1 MRNKIYFV
9 LLWVGL
15 TLSFGY
21 AQQDIQK
28 VTEEESYRIGHD
40 MIRLLDANRYFEA
53 KSLYDTLCV
62 KMDTIPPFFEYY
74 YRMKIGEFENK
85 PDSAA
90 FYLDEMMKINLI
102 NNPEEAYVVLWEIYA
117 EILQDYKK
125 AYQTLDRAESYLN
138 QNPDSLS
145 LEKVNEYK
153 VRLNDLK
160 NQTGLLASEPTI
172 RIVRENTE
180 NCTPLLEDT
189 VLQQGYLFFNVSYNG
204 LQPIRTLFDIGVSE
218 YVIMDK
224 AIADQ
229 MGVRK
234 YPVYEHETICT
245 VNGIKAPGYLG
256 VLDSLQMA
264 NITLY
269 HIPVG
274 VLDVRAM
281 INIQDRV
288 ETDSIRNEPITNG
301 FYDAGKV
308 ILGLKTMSLLRN
320 IVLDFENHQL
330 CFPVDNEEFL
340 GGKGKNM
347 FWFQN
352 RLFARLG
359 LNHLPIMTFIDS
371 GSNCFME
378 INTRFY
384 EKHKAMI
391 PIDFSVRN
399 GPNHRIMM
407 GRTRNIPFDI
417 IADDPV
423 IMFNNKPIEFKKGD
437 NVRISSFAEWGETY
451 PEMVECVIGFPF
463 LKRLGKKILFDFR
476 NMRMEVLE

>member
-1 MRNKIYFV
+1 MRDKIYLV

-15 TLSFGY
+15 NLSFGF

-125 AYQTLDRAESYLN
+125 AYQTLDRAKSYLE
-138 QNPDSLS
+138 QNPDSLNP
-145 LEKVNEYK
+145 EKVKEHKEY
-153 VRLNDLK
+153 LSDLK
-160 NQTGLLASEPTI
+160 GQTERRSAEPTI

-204 LQPIRTLFDIGVSE
+204 LQPIRTLFDTGVSE

-234 YPVYEHETICT
+234 YPVYEHETTCT

-274 VLDVRAM
+274 VLT
-281 INIQDRV
+281 NI
-288 ETDSIRNEPITNG
+288 
-301 FYDAGKV
+301 
-308 ILGLKTMSLLRN
+308 
-320 IVLDFENHQL
+320 
-330 CFPVDNEEFL
+330 
-340 GGKGKNM
+340 
-347 FWFQN
+347 
-352 RLFARLG
+352 
-359 LNHLPIMTFIDS
+359 
-371 GSNCFME
+371 
-378 INTRFY
+378 
-384 EKHKAMI
+384 
-391 PIDFSVRN
+391 
-399 GPNHRIMM
+399 
-407 GRTRNIPFDI
+407 
-417 IADDPV
+417 
-423 IMFNNKPIEFKKGD
+423 
-437 NVRISSFAEWGETY
+437 SF
-451 PEMVECVIGFPF
+451 
-463 LKRLGKKILFDFR
+463 FDFKQS
-476 NMRMEVLE
+476 VKSIYLSYIDGL